1 MQQEQVI
8 ALIQLTHTPDIN
20 SAELKLMGILINSNQ
35 NLSYSIWFDTD
46 GLKTKARLTKGLQLF
61 SDKPKSDLFKLCY
74 IWILYRNHTKTS
86 DLGEFKFVFI
96 QLQEETK

>member
-1 MQQEQVI
+1 
-8 ALIQLTHTPDIN
+8 
-20 SAELKLMGILINSNQ
+20 MGILINSNQ

-46 GLKTKARLTKGLQLF
+46 RLKTKARLTKGLQLF

-74 IWILYRNHTKTS
+74 IWILYRNHTKPS

>member
-35 NLSYSIWFDTD
+35 NLSYIIWIDTN
-46 GLKTKARLTKGLQLF
+46 GLKSELRLTKVFQFF
-61 SDKPKSDLFKLCY
+61 SDKPKPDLFKLCY
-74 IWILYRNHTKTS
+74 IWILY
-86 DLGEFKFVFI
+86 
-96 QLQEETK
+96 